1 MYQTT
6 EEEVDPVDSRSTK
19 TLYISNEATET
30 GMNMSNLHAIMVKT
44 VKINQ

>member
-30 GMNMSNLHAIMVKT
+30 GMNMYNLHSRMVKT
-44 VKINQ
+44 VNINK